1 MLYIY
6 IEFFVYMYMDKT
18 SVFGWFVSFHCK
30 VQLLFFIKPGK
41 KICANQLSLCYF
53 VSEFLLCV
61 CVCVYMDK
69 KGLGKLG
76 YTTFFRSIDLVLLGG
91 GKK

>member
-1 MLYIY
+1 
-6 IEFFVYMYMDKT
+6 MYMDKT

-53 VSEFLLCV
+53 VSEFLCV
-61 CVCVYMDK
+61 CVHGQ
-69 KGLGKLG
+69 KGVREVGL
-76 YTTFFRSIDLVLLGG
+76 YYIF
-91 GKK
+91 